1 MKDTKKVLIYLV
13 LAIMSNFKN
22 FTEKIRCRVIPIT
35 RDRRVWLDEKVVDDD
50 SYCAFINGRS
60 YELGEEYDDFLC
72 VTVDSFAELADAI
85 LRELYARGFSSSGYK
100 IINENHVHLD
110 YSFLSDDIPWITW
123 HNVDAIVT
131 GDITDEND
139 HRRDKTKRGR
149 WMGYAELVQAIG
161 KNQAHKIFDKL

>member
-1 MKDTKKVLIYLV
+1 
-13 LAIMSNFKN
+13 MSNFKN
-22 FTEKIRCRVIPIT
+22 FTEKIRCRVIPVT
-35 RDRRVWLDEKVVDDD
+35 RDRRVWLDEKVVDNDL
-50 SYCAFINGRS
+50 YCAFINGRS
-60 YELGEEYDDFLC
+60 YELGEEYDDFLY
-72 VTVDSFAELADAI
+72 VTADSFVELADAI

-100 IINENHVHLD
+100 LVNENCVHLD
-110 YSFLSDDIPWITW
+110 YSFLSDDTPWIVW
-123 HNVDAIVT
+123 RNVDAIVT

>member
-1 MKDTKKVLIYLV
+1 MPSGLI
-13 LAIMSNFKN
+13 FHKG
-22 FTEKIRCRVIPIT
+22 
-35 RDRRVWLDEKVVDDD
+35 
-50 SYCAFINGRS
+50 NG
-60 YELGEEYDDFLC
+60 FL
-72 VTVDSFAELADAI
+72 
-85 LRELYARGFSSSGYK
+85 SSDYRL
-100 IINENHVHLD
+100 INENHVHLD